1 MSTLSINN
9 NSGSG
14 SNNPA
19 LTKPK
24 RPLSSYN
31 LFYRFKREKIIELG
45 NVKRDDITKI
55 VQASPGQE
63 ECYPPAPHDA
73 SQEEINELRKRNI
86 RNDMESN
93 LSPRETSTRRH
104 RKNTSAINGGMGF
117 LELGKLMNVT
127 WQNCDDFAKSVF
139 SELADEGRE
148 LYKQRLA
155 EYNASCDV
163 SGTSP
168 QKKKKAKGGGVKKVL
183 PSKSNQ
189 TAATMA
195 LPSHYEPNNYN
206 SMSMFTQM
214 AEMERSLTEGAKRS
228 YLNMCNNM
236 LYASN
241 KNPYHVDNM
250 MERSPRG
257 TPSPNNL
264 GGFYS
269 PSSSPSSYRPQV
281 QINNDLHRR
290 VSYSPTQE
298 GLRLHMNRLEEQ
310 LTAAKLRV
318 MELETNLSS
327 PSRLNNSFQD
337 TLRMQK
343 AQDYHRGFSGDSVDA
358 GMPHAMMN
366 NLAMLPTTTRT
377 QDHHHQQQ
385 QQEGVDK
392 LAWLA
397 SASEA
402 SSSLVRSTME
412 QYAKRR
418 SFDSSSSA
426 NDIMDQNSYD
436 GMYSQVNKKQRV
448 A

>member
-1 MSTLSINN
+1 MSTLSINKN
-9 NSGSG
+9 SG

-73 SQEEINELRKRNI
+73 SPEEINELRKRNI

-117 LELGKLMNVT
+117 LELGKLMNES

-155 EYNASCDV
+155 EYNASCDA
-163 SGTSP
+163 SSTTP
-168 QKKKKAKGGGVKKVL
+168 QKKKAKGGGVKKVL

-189 TAATMA
+189 TVATMA

-206 SMSMFTQM
+206 SMSMTSQM

-236 LYASN
+236 LYAST
-241 KNPYHVDNM
+241 NPYHVDNM

-257 TPSPNNL
+257 TPSPSNL

-269 PSSSPSSYRPQV
+269 PSSSPSSSYRPQV
-281 QINNDLHRR
+281 QINDLHRR

-327 PSRLNNSFQD
+327 RSRPQNSSIED
-337 TLRMQK
+337 MLIMQK
-343 AQDYHRGFSGDSVDA
+343 AQAYHRGVSSDSAEA
-358 GMPHAMMN
+358 GMPHAMM
-366 NLAMLPTTTRT
+366 MPTTRT
-377 QDHHHQQQ
+377 QDHHRQH

-402 SSSLVRSTME
+402 SSSLVRSTMDRHS
-412 QYAKRR
+412 KRR
-418 SFDSSSSA
+418 SFDSSSSV
-426 NDIMDQNSYD
+426 NDIMDQDSYN